1 MNKPDHTESFD
12 LLVYRRVRRIPRG
25 KVSTYGR
32 IAEACGCPRG
42 ARAVGMALHRN
53 PKPGEI
59 PCHRVVNREGRL
71 APAFA
76 FGGTDEQRRLLEA
89 EGVEVS
95 EDGFVDLSLYLESVS
110 SHNEQEEFS
119 CVSGF
124 DTIAD

>member
-1 MNKPDHTESFD
+1 MNKTNHTQSFD
-12 LLVYRRVRRIPRG
+12 RMVYCCVQRIPRG

-53 PKPGEI
+53 PQPGEI

-76 FGGTDEQRRLLEA
+76 FGGQDAQRVLLEA

-95 EDGFVDLSLYLESVS
+95 PDGHVDLGVYLA
-110 SHNEQEEFS
+110 
-119 CVSGF
+119 
-124 DTIAD
+124 DIAPE